1 MKNKNLEDTLFTAC
15 ATCTMLAVGTAL
27 TVLLYEVVTL
37 SVSLAESAMFAAN
50 PWLRGF

>member
-15 ATCTMLAVGTAL
+15 ATCTLLAMGAAL

-37 SVSLAESAMFAAN
+37 SVSLAQSTTFAAN